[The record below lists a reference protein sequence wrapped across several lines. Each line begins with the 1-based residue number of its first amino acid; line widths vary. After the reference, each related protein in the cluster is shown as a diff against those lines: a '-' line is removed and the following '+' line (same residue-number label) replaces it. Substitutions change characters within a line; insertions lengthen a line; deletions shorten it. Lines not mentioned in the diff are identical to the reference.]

1 MARRVVPG
9 TGTLVLDSEG
19 LSKAAARHERTAA
32 FIKQALNEQGR
43 VVVPAVTLAEVL
55 RGCQRDAAVHHVL
68 EHYEVQD
75 ITAVLGRAAGELL
88 GAAGSDKTVDAVV
101 AAVAADQPGR
111 VLVLTS
117 DVNDLNALTE
127 GNANIK
133 VVGV

>member
-19 LSKAAARHERTAA
+19 LSRAAARDERTAA
-32 FIKQALNEQGR
+32 FIKQALNEHGR
-43 VVVPAVTLAEVL
+43 VVVPAVTLAEVF
-55 RGCQRDAAVHHVL
+55 RGGPRDAPVHQVL
-68 EHYEVQD
+68 KQYEVQD
-75 ITAVLGRAAGELL
+75 ITAGLGRAAGELL

-101 AAVAADQPGR
+101 AAVAAAQPGR

-117 DVNDLNALTE
+117 DVNDLNALTQ
-127 GNANIK
+127 GNSNIR

>member
-19 LSKAAARHERTAA
+19 LSKAAARDERTAA

-55 RGCQRDAAVHHVL
+55 RGGPRDAPVHQAL
-68 EHYEVQD
+68 KQYEVQD
-75 ITAVLGRAAGELL
+75 ITAGLGRTAGELL

-101 AAVAADQPGR
+101 AAVAAAQPGR
-111 VLVLTS
+111 VVVLTS
-117 DVNDLNALTE
+117 DVNDLTALTQ
-127 GNANIK
+127 GNGNIK